1 MTVGYTNFP
10 NGVESATGF
19 IGPVTGALAATTIT
33 ASGAVALNGGVTCDT
48 DKVVIADTTGNTTL
62 KATLTVGVDA
72 TGHDVKFFGDTTG
85 KYWLWDESADKVIN
99 TGAEDITG
107 VLTVT
112 GNIAANGG
120 ITGALTG
127 TVAGLVTGTCN
138 TVAATGSNQGDAA
151 AIPNATFNLVT
162 AADATK
168 GVKLPAAAAGLI
180 RTIKNNANAV
190 LKVYPNTDDAINAI
204 AANTEI
210 SMAAFTCATFFCY
223 DGTTWYTSPL
233 LPS

>member
-1 MTVGYTNFP
+1 MALTNFP
-10 NGVESATGF
+10 NGVESAVGF
-19 IGPVTGALAATTIT
+19 IGPVTGAVTGAVAATTIT
-33 ASGAVALNGGVTCDT
+33 ASGAVQLNGGVTCDT

-85 KYWLWDESADKVIN
+85 KYWLWDESADKVVN

-120 ITGALTG
+120 VTGI
-127 TVAGLVTGTCN
+127 VTGTCG
-138 TVAATGSNQGDAA
+138 TAAAAGSNQGDAT
-151 AIPNATFNLVT
+151 AISATSFCLVT
-162 AADATK
+162 AGDGTK
-168 GVKLPAAAAGLI
+168 GVKLPAAAAGLV
-180 RTIKNNANAV
+180 RTIKNNENAV

-204 AANTEI
+204 AANSAI
-210 SMAAFTCATFFCY
+210 SMAAFTCATFYAY
-223 DGTTWYTSPL
+223 DATTWYTSPL